1 MCQRSATCTHLRR
14 NNISVA
20 EMMCK
25 LVNQQ
30 FAPKI
35 DFFGGNPSEFHFFV
49 AVFDEAVEQEIEDSH
64 GKLTYLI
71 KCTTGEVKEMVKI
84 AYNFLQMMDMK
95 SCQADDV

>member
-14 NNISVA
+14 NNISAA

-35 DFFGGNPSEFHFFV
+35 DSEFHFFV
-49 AVFDEAVEQEIEDSH
+49 AAFDEAVEQEIEDSH

-84 AYNFLQMMDMK
+84 AYNFLQRMDMK